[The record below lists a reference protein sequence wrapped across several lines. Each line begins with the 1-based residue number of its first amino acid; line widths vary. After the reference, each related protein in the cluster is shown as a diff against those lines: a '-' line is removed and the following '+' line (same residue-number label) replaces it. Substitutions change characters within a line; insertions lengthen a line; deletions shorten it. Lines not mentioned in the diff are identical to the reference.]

1 LEVSGALEEELGGV
15 KGANV
20 WTGAFGAIAGAIVNG
35 EPVSLLTGDTVGLA
49 VVDPSGE
56 AVTIGTVG
64 RTTGTATGTVI
75 GAMIGL
81 AVVDPSGAAVT
92 TGAVGTTTGTVGG
105 VTVGTTTEGVSTGV
119 GTVFGAIVPGETA
132 MGAKV
137 LNKTEGASVGDTV
150 TVGCAVK
157 VGPLDGLVERVGA
170 KLEVGVPVTFGP
182 IDGALVVAPGVVGA
196 GNSVSKTTGGAV
208 IEVGAI
214 VGASEK
220 NAVQFPASK
229 NGMHSNAQS
238 VLFTSKHPLP
248 TISMTNRSPSS
259 PHTELT

>member
-1 LEVSGALEEELGGV
+1 V

-20 WTGAFGAIAGAIVNG
+20 WTGAFGAIAGAMVNG
-35 EPVSLLTGDTVGLA
+35 GSISLFTGDTVGLA

-75 GAMIGL
+75 GAIIGL

-92 TGAVGTTTGTVGG
+92 TGAVGG
-105 VTVGTTTEGVSTGV
+105 VTVGTTTEGASTGV
-119 GTVFGAIVPGETA
+119 GTVFGELVPGEIA

-137 LNKTEGASVGDTV
+137 LNKTEGASVGEIV

-208 IEVGAI
+208 TEVGAI